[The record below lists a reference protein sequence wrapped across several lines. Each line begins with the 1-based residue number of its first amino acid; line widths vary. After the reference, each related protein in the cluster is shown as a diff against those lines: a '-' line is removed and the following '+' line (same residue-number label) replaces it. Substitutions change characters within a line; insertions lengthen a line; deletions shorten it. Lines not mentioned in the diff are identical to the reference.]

1 MRSVG
6 IRSNCSICSSCI
18 LCVLYAI
25 YGENLGTS
33 YTNAQRIWSGIYYAR
48 GTRCGGGSSYG
59 NLAGF
64 AYTEYR
70 PCWLMDYRR
79 IPTLRLGLIII
90 KDWLTT
96 FIYIYIDQDYDAPDG
111 TVYTIYYTRACWV
124 HSLVEPSPTHSILPC
139 PGPVPP

>member
-96 FIYIYIDQDYDAPDG
+96 FIYIYILIRITTHRTALYTQYIIRG
-111 TVYTIYYTRACWV
+111 RVGFTV
-124 HSLVEPSPTHSILPC
+124 
-139 PGPVPP
+139 